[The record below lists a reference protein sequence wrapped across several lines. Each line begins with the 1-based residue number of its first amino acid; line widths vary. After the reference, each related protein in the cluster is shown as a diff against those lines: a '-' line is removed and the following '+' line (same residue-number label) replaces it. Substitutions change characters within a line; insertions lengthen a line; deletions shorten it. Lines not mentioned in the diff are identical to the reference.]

1 MPSYQDTVHSY
12 RPTLPIT
19 YQYHLKPGEFRYKD
33 RNGKVTIIRSRNEQV
48 SKDTRNDWQKE
59 QDSKNAPNI
68 IKQRQ
73 MAQAERKTALVVS
86 NILDR
91 VRPSKIITAVVK
103 GQKLMD
109 YLDKGN
115 EGTGNEIV
123 NTGFDILS
131 TFGTNA
137 LFNMSKFS
145 KLSKLNQ
152 MNLLTKTTEESSDL
166 GLFNQ
171 GRLALMRRY
180 KQNPIWENNA
190 RAAGLTDQE
199 IETFRNYANGLLSTK
214 QSSEP
219 RVPSLQVLQD
229 TNSYKSYSNIA
240 RNPDGS
246 IKRELV
252 LGTGPNS
259 PKYTG
264 IHEGGHM
271 STMNYNP
278 ASERVVFEQL
288 MSNKEAKTAIDKLMQ
303 NANSLAN
310 QLEID
315 PQKIANV
322 RRVLIKRGMTPEQA
336 DQTILKQ
343 IKYLKEGQETRA
355 RGLAAQEWMQDNH
368 SAEVPQTVDNGVNFF
383 TDKSLRNVWRG
394 IASTIPIIQG
404 YSQIMQNNTQE
415 KQTK

>member
-1 MPSYQDTVHSY
+1 MPGQQDTVHSY

-19 YQYHLKPGEFRYKD
+19 YQYHLKPGESFYKD
-33 RNGKVTIIRSRNEQV
+33 RNGKVTIICSRNEQV
-48 SKDTRNDWQKE
+48 SKDTRNNWQKK

-68 IKQRQ
+68 IKQKQ
-73 MAQAERKTALVVS
+73 MAQAEHKAAQLAS
-86 NILDR
+86 SILDR
-91 VRPSKIITAVVK
+91 VRPSKLVTAVVR
-103 GQKLMD
+103 GQKPMD
-109 YLDKGN
+109 YIDNGN
-115 EGTGNEIV
+115 KGTGNEV
-123 NTGFDILS
+123 LNTGFDILS

-137 LFNMSKFS
+137 LFNMSKFP
-145 KLSKLNQ
+145 KLNQ
-152 MNLLTKTTEESSDL
+152 INLLTKATEDSSDL

-180 KQNPIWENNA
+180 RQNPIWENNA

-229 TNSYKSYSNIA
+229 TNSYSSYSNIA

-264 IHEGGHM
+264 VHEGGHM

-278 ASERVVFEQL
+278 ANERVAFEQL

-303 NANSLAN
+303 NANNLAN

-315 PQKIANV
+315 PQKIVNV
-322 RRVLIKRGMTPEQA
+322 RRILIKRGMTPEQA

-343 IKYLKEGQETRA
+343 IKYLKEGQETRS

-368 SAEVPQTVDNGVNFF
+368 SVEVPQTVDNGVNFF
-383 TDKSLRNVWRG
+383 TDKSLRDVWRG
-394 IASTIPIIQG
+394 IASTIPITQG
-404 YSQIMQNNTQE
+404 YSQMMQNNTQE

>member
-1 MPSYQDTVHSY
+1 MPGYQDTVHSY
-12 RPTLPIT
+12 KPSIPIT
-19 YQYHLKPGEFRYKD
+19 YSYHLKPGESFYKD
-33 RNGKVTIIRSRNEQV
+33 RNGKVTIMHSKNEQV
-48 SKDTRNDWQKE
+48 SKDTRNDWQKQ
-59 QDSKNAPNI
+59 QDNKNASGI
-68 IKQRQ
+68 RKQKQ
-73 MAQAERKTALVVS
+73 MNQAEHKTVQLAS

-91 VRPSKIITAVVK
+91 VRPSKLATAVVK
-103 GQKLMD
+103 GQKPMD
-109 YLDKGN
+109 YVDNGN

-131 TFGTNA
+131 TLGTNT
-137 LFNMSKFS
+137 LFSMSKFPR
-145 KLSKLNQ
+145 LNQ
-152 MNLLTKTTEESSDL
+152 INLLTNATEESSDL

-171 GRLALMRRY
+171 GRLALMRKYR
-180 KQNPIWENNA
+180 QNPIWENNA

-229 TNSYKSYSNIA
+229 TNSYNSYSNIA

-264 IHEGGHM
+264 VHEGGHM

-278 ASERVVFEQL
+278 ANERVAFEQL
-288 MSNKEAKTAIDKLMQ
+288 MSNNEAKSAIDKLMQ
-303 NANSLAN
+303 NANNLAD

-315 PQKIANV
+315 PQKN
-322 RRVLIKRGMTPEQA
+322 
-336 DQTILKQ
+336 
-343 IKYLKEGQETRA
+343 
-355 RGLAAQEWMQDNH
+355 
-368 SAEVPQTVDNGVNFF
+368 S
-383 TDKSLRNVWRG
+383 
-394 IASTIPIIQG
+394 
-404 YSQIMQNNTQE
+404 
-415 KQTK
+415 

>member
-1 MPSYQDTVHSY
+1 MPGYQDTVHSY
-12 RPTLPIT
+12 KPSIPIT
-19 YQYHLKPGEFRYKD
+19 YSYHLKPGESFYKD
-33 RNGKVTIIRSRNEQV
+33 RNGKVTIIHSKNEQV
-48 SKDTRNDWQKE
+48 SKDTRNDWQKQ
-59 QDSKNAPNI
+59 QDNKNASDTR
-68 IKQRQ
+68 KQKQ
-73 MAQAERKTALVVS
+73 MNQAEHKTVQLAS

-91 VRPSKIITAVVK
+91 VRPSKLATAVVN
-103 GQKLMD
+103 GQKPMD
-109 YLDKGN
+109 YVDNGN

-131 TFGTNA
+131 TLGTNA
-137 LFNMSKFS
+137 LFSMSKFPR
-145 KLSKLNQ
+145 LNQ
-152 MNLLTKTTEESSDL
+152 INLLTSATEESSDL

-180 KQNPIWENNA
+180 RQNPIWETNA

-229 TNSYKSYSNIA
+229 TNSYNSYSNIA

-246 IKRELV
+246 ITRELA

-264 IHEGGHM
+264 VHEGGHM

-278 ASERVVFEQL
+278 ANERVAFAQL
-288 MSNKEAKTAIDKLMQ
+288 MSNEEAKTAIDKLMQ
-303 NANSLAN
+303 NANNLAN

-315 PQKIANV
+315 PQKIVNI
-322 RRVLIKRGMTPEQA
+322 RKVLIERGMSPEQA

-343 IKYLKEGQETRA
+343 VKYLKEGQETRA
-355 RGLAAQEWMQDNH
+355 RGLAAQEWMSDNH
-368 SAEVPQTVDNGVNFF
+368 SIEVPQTVDNGVNFF

-394 IASTIPIIQG
+394 IASTVPIIQG
-404 YSQIMQNNTQE
+404 YSQMTQNNTQE

>member
-1 MPSYQDTVHSY
+1 MPGKQDTVHSY

-19 YQYHLKPGEFRYKD
+19 YQYHLKPGESFYKD

-48 SKDTRNDWQKE
+48 SKDTRNDWQKK
-59 QDSKNAPNI
+59 QDSKNAPNMR
-68 IKQRQ
+68 KQKQ
-73 MAQAERKTALVVS
+73 MTQAEHKTAQVAS

-91 VRPSKIITAVVK
+91 VRPSKLVTAVVR
-103 GQKLMD
+103 GQKPMD
-109 YLDKGN
+109 YIDNGN
-115 EGTGNEIV
+115 EGTGNEAL

-137 LFNMSKFS
+137 LFNMSKFP
-145 KLSKLNQ
+145 KLNQ
-152 MNLLTKTTEESSDL
+152 INLLTKTTEESSDL

-180 KQNPIWENNA
+180 RQNPIWENNA
-190 RAAGLTDQE
+190 KAAGLTDQE

-219 RVPSLQVLQD
+219 KVPSLQVLQD
-229 TNSYKSYSNIA
+229 TNSYGSYSNIA

-264 IHEGGHM
+264 VHEGGHM

-278 ASERVVFEQL
+278 ANERIAFEQL

-303 NANSLAN
+303 NANNLAN

-315 PQKIANV
+315 PQKIVNI
-322 RRVLIKRGMTPEQA
+322 RRILIKRGMTPEQA

-343 IKYLKEGQETRA
+343 IKYLKEGQETRS

-368 SAEVPQTVDNGVNFF
+368 SVEVPQTVDNGVNFF
-383 TDKSLRNVWRG
+383 TNKSLRNVWRNMAVTVPG
-394 IASTIPIIQG
+394 IWG
-404 YSQIMQNNTQE
+404 YSQTMQNNTQE

>member
-1 MPSYQDTVHSY
+1 MPSQQDTVHSY
-12 RPTLPIT
+12 RPTLPTT
-19 YQYHLKPGEFRYKD
+19 YQYHLKPGESFYKD

-48 SKDTRNDWQKE
+48 SKDTRNNWQRK
-59 QDSKNAPNI
+59 QDSKNAQNI
-68 IKQRQ
+68 RKQKQ
-73 MAQAERKTALVVS
+73 MTQAEHKTAQVAS

-91 VRPSKIITAVVK
+91 VRPSKLITAVVK
-103 GQKLMD
+103 GQKPMD
-109 YLDKGN
+109 YIDNGN

-137 LFNMSKFS
+137 LFNMSKFP
-145 KLSKLNQ
+145 KLNQ
-152 MNLLTKTTEESSDL
+152 INLLTKATEESSDL

-180 KQNPIWENNA
+180 RQNPIWENNA
-190 RAAGLTDQE
+190 KAAGLTDQE

-219 RVPSLQVLQD
+219 KVPSLQILQD
-229 TNSYKSYSNIA
+229 TNSYSSYSNIA

-278 ASERVVFEQL
+278 ANERVAFEQL

-303 NANSLAN
+303 NANNLAN
-310 QLEID
+310 QLEVD
-315 PQKIANV
+315 PQKIVNI
-322 RRVLIKRGMTPEQA
+322 RRILIKKGMTPEQA

-343 IKYLKEGQETRA
+343 IKYLKEDQETRS

-368 SAEVPQTVDNGVNFF
+368 SVEVPQTVDNGVNFF

-404 YSQIMQNNTQE
+404 YSQTMQNNTQE
-415 KQTK
+415 KQIK

>member
-1 MPSYQDTVHSY
+1 MPGQQDTVHSY
-12 RPTLPIT
+12 RPALPTT
-19 YQYHLKPGEFRYKD
+19 YQYHLKPGESFYKD

-48 SKDTRNDWQKE
+48 NKDTRNSWQRK

-68 IKQRQ
+68 RKQKQ
-73 MAQAERKTALVVS
+73 MTQAEHKTAQVAS

-91 VRPSKIITAVVK
+91 VRPSKLITAVVK
-103 GQKLMD
+103 GQKPMD
-109 YLDKGN
+109 YIDNGN
-115 EGTGNEIV
+115 KGTGNEIV

-137 LFNMSKFS
+137 LFNMSKFP
-145 KLSKLNQ
+145 KLNQ
-152 MNLLTKTTEESSDL
+152 INLLTKTTEESSDL

-180 KQNPIWENNA
+180 RQSPIWENNA
-190 RAAGLTDQE
+190 KAAGLTDQE

-219 RVPSLQVLQD
+219 KVPSLQVLQN
-229 TNSYKSYSNIA
+229 TNSYSSYSNIA

-264 IHEGGHM
+264 VHEGGHM

-278 ASERVVFEQL
+278 ANERVAFQQL

-303 NANSLAN
+303 NANNLAN

-315 PQKIANV
+315 PQKIVNV
-322 RRVLIKRGMTPEQA
+322 RRILIKRGMTPEQA

-343 IKYLKEGQETRA
+343 IKYLKEGQETRS

-404 YSQIMQNNTQE
+404 YSQTMQNNTQE

>member
-1 MPSYQDTVHSY
+1 MPSQQDTVHSY
-12 RPTLPIT
+12 RPTLPTT
-19 YQYHLKPGEFRYKD
+19 YQYHLKPGESFYKD

-48 SKDTRNDWQKE
+48 SKDTRNNWQRK
-59 QDSKNAPNI
+59 QDSKNAQNI
-68 IKQRQ
+68 RKQKQ
-73 MAQAERKTALVVS
+73 MTQAEHKTAQVAS

-91 VRPSKIITAVVK
+91 VKPSKLITAVVK
-103 GQKLMD
+103 GQKPMD
-109 YLDKGN
+109 YIDNGN

-137 LFNMSKFS
+137 LFNMSKFP
-145 KLSKLNQ
+145 KLNQ
-152 MNLLTKTTEESSDL
+152 INLLTKATEESSDL

-180 KQNPIWENNA
+180 RQNPIWENNA
-190 RAAGLTDQE
+190 KAAGLTDQE

-219 RVPSLQVLQD
+219 KVPSLQILQD
-229 TNSYKSYSNIA
+229 TNSYSSYSNIA

-278 ASERVVFEQL
+278 ANERVAFEQL

-303 NANSLAN
+303 NANNLAN
-310 QLEID
+310 QLEVD
-315 PQKIANV
+315 PQKIVNI
-322 RRVLIKRGMTPEQA
+322 RRMLIKKGMTPEQA

-343 IKYLKEGQETRA
+343 IKYLKEGQETRS

-368 SAEVPQTVDNGVNFF
+368 SVEVPQTVDNGVNFF

-404 YSQIMQNNTQE
+404 YSQTMQNNTQE
-415 KQTK
+415 KQIK

>member
-1 MPSYQDTVHSY
+1 MPGYQDTVHSY
-12 RPTLPIT
+12 GPTLPIT
-19 YQYHLKPGEFRYKD
+19 YQYHLKPGESFYKD
-33 RNGKVTIIRSRNEQV
+33 RNGKVTIVRSRNEQV
-48 SKDTRNDWQKE
+48 SKDTRNDWQKK

-68 IKQRQ
+68 RKQKQ
-73 MAQAERKTALVVS
+73 MTQAEHKTAQVVS

-91 VRPSKIITAVVK
+91 VRPSKLVTAVVR

-109 YLDKGN
+109 YIDNGN
-115 EGTGNEIV
+115 KGTGNEVLNI
-123 NTGFDILS
+123 GFDILS

-137 LFNMSKFS
+137 LFNMSKFP
-145 KLSKLNQ
+145 KLNQ
-152 MNLLTKTTEESSDL
+152 INLLTKTTEESSDL

-180 KQNPIWENNA
+180 RQNPIWENNA

-229 TNSYKSYSNIA
+229 TNSYRSYSNIA

-264 IHEGGHM
+264 VHEGGHM

-278 ASERVVFEQL
+278 ANERVAFEQL

-315 PQKIANV
+315 PQKIVNV
-322 RRVLIKRGMTPEQA
+322 RRILIKRGMTPEQA

-343 IKYLKEGQETRA
+343 IKYLKEGQETRS

-368 SAEVPQTVDNGVNFF
+368 SVEVPQTVDNGVNFF

-394 IASTIPIIQG
+394 IASTIPITQG

>member
-1 MPSYQDTVHSY
+1 
-12 RPTLPIT
+12 
-19 YQYHLKPGEFRYKD
+19 
-33 RNGKVTIIRSRNEQV
+33 
-48 SKDTRNDWQKE
+48 
-59 QDSKNAPNI
+59 
-68 IKQRQ
+68 
-73 MAQAERKTALVVS
+73 
-86 NILDR
+86 
-91 VRPSKIITAVVK
+91 
-103 GQKLMD
+103 MD
-109 YLDKGN
+109 YIDNGN

-137 LFNMSKFS
+137 LFNMSKF
-145 KLSKLNQ
+145 LKLNQ
-152 MNLLTKTTEESSDL
+152 INLLTKTTEESSDL

-180 KQNPIWENNA
+180 RQNPIWENNA

-219 RVPSLQVLQD
+219 KVPSLQVLQD
-229 TNSYKSYSNIA
+229 TNSYSNIA

-264 IHEGGHM
+264 VHEGGHM

-278 ASERVVFEQL
+278 ANERVAFKQL

-303 NANSLAN
+303 IILLISQKLT
-310 QLEID
+310 
-315 PQKIANV
+315 PQKIVNI
-322 RRVLIKRGMTPEQA
+322 RRILIKR
-336 DQTILKQ
+336 
-343 IKYLKEGQETRA
+343 
-355 RGLAAQEWMQDNH
+355 
-368 SAEVPQTVDNGVNFF
+368 
-383 TDKSLRNVWRG
+383 
-394 IASTIPIIQG
+394 II
-404 YSQIMQNNTQE
+404 
-415 KQTK
+415 

>member
-1 MPSYQDTVHSY
+1 MPGQQDTVHSY

-19 YQYHLKPGEFRYKD
+19 YQYHLKPGESFYKD
-33 RNGKVTIIRSRNEQV
+33 RNGKVTIVRSRNEQV
-48 SKDTRNDWQKE
+48 SKDTRNNWQKK

-68 IKQRQ
+68 RKQKQ
-73 MAQAERKTALVVS
+73 MTQAEHKTAQVAS

-91 VRPSKIITAVVK
+91 ARPSKLVTAVVR
-103 GQKLMD
+103 GQKPMD
-109 YLDKGN
+109 YIDNGN
-115 EGTGNEIV
+115 KGTGNEV
-123 NTGFDILS
+123 LNTGFDILS

-137 LFNMSKFS
+137 LFNMSKFP
-145 KLSKLNQ
+145 KLNQ
-152 MNLLTKTTEESSDL
+152 INLLTKTTEESSDL

-180 KQNPIWENNA
+180 RQNPIWENNA
-190 RAAGLTDQE
+190 RAVGLTDQE

-229 TNSYKSYSNIA
+229 TNSYSSYSNIA
-240 RNPDGS
+240 RNPDSS

-264 IHEGGHM
+264 VHEGGHM

-278 ASERVVFEQL
+278 ANERVAFEQL

-303 NANSLAN
+303 IVSL
-310 QLEID
+310 IS
-315 PQKIANV
+315 QK
-322 RRVLIKRGMTPEQA
+322 LILR
-336 DQTILKQ
+336 KQ
-343 IKYLKEGQETRA
+343 S
-355 RGLAAQEWMQDNH
+355 M
-368 SAEVPQTVDNGVNFF
+368 
-383 TDKSLRNVWRG
+383 
-394 IASTIPIIQG
+394 
-404 YSQIMQNNTQE
+404 
-415 KQTK
+415 

>member
-1 MPSYQDTVHSY
+1 MPSQQDTVHSY
-12 RPTLPIT
+12 RPTLPTT
-19 YQYHLKPGEFRYKD
+19 YQYHLKPGESFYKD

-48 SKDTRNDWQKE
+48 SKDTRNNWQRK
-59 QDSKNAPNI
+59 QDSKNAQNI
-68 IKQRQ
+68 RKQKQ
-73 MAQAERKTALVVS
+73 MTQAEHKTAQVAS

-91 VRPSKIITAVVK
+91 VRPSKLITAVVK
-103 GQKLMD
+103 GQKPMD
-109 YLDKGN
+109 YIDNGN
-115 EGTGNEIV
+115 KGTGNEV
-123 NTGFDILS
+123 LNTGFDILS

-137 LFNMSKFS
+137 LFNMSKFP
-145 KLSKLNQ
+145 KLNQ
-152 MNLLTKTTEESSDL
+152 INLLTKTTEESSDL

-180 KQNPIWENNA
+180 RQNPIWENNA

-229 TNSYKSYSNIA
+229 TNSYSSYSNIA

-252 LGTGPNS
+252 LGIGPNS

-264 IHEGGHM
+264 VHEGGHM

-278 ASERVVFEQL
+278 ANERVAFEQL

-303 NANSLAN
+303 NANNLAN

-315 PQKIANV
+315 PQKIVNV
-322 RRVLIKRGMTPEQA
+322 RRILIKRGMTPEQA

-343 IKYLKEGQETRA
+343 IKYLKEGQETRS

-368 SAEVPQTVDNGVNFF
+368 SVEVPQTVDNGVNFF

-394 IASTIPIIQG
+394 IASTIPITQG
-404 YSQIMQNNTQE
+404 YSQMMQNNTQGR
-415 KQTK
+415 QTK

>member
-1 MPSYQDTVHSY
+1 MPGQQDTVHSY

-19 YQYHLKPGEFRYKD
+19 YQYHLKPGESFYKD
-33 RNGKVTIIRSRNEQV
+33 RNGKVTIVRSRNEQV
-48 SKDTRNDWQKE
+48 SKDTRNNWQKK

-68 IKQRQ
+68 RKQKQ
-73 MAQAERKTALVVS
+73 MTQAEHKTAQVAS

-91 VRPSKIITAVVK
+91 ARPSKLVTAVVR
-103 GQKLMD
+103 GQKPMD
-109 YLDKGN
+109 YIDNGN
-115 EGTGNEIV
+115 KGTGNEV
-123 NTGFDILS
+123 LNTAFDILS

-137 LFNMSKFS
+137 LFNMSKFP
-145 KLSKLNQ
+145 KLNQ
-152 MNLLTKTTEESSDL
+152 INLLTKATEDSSDL

-180 KQNPIWENNA
+180 RQNPIWENNA

-229 TNSYKSYSNIA
+229 TNSYSSYSNIA

-264 IHEGGHM
+264 VHEGGHM
-271 STMNYNP
+271 STLNYNP
-278 ASERVVFEQL
+278 ENERVAFKQL

-303 NANSLAN
+303 NANNLAN

-315 PQKIANV
+315 PQKIVNV
-322 RRVLIKRGMTPEQA
+322 RRILIKRGMTPEQA
-336 DQTILKQ
+336 DYTKTNKIF
-343 IKYLKEGQETRA
+343 E
-355 RGLAAQEWMQDNH
+355 RGLGNQVQRLGCLG
-368 SAEVPQTVDNGVNFF
+368 VDVG
-383 TDKSLRNVWRG
+383 
-394 IASTIPIIQG
+394 
-404 YSQIMQNNTQE
+404 
-415 KQTK
+415 

>member
-1 MPSYQDTVHSY
+1 MPSQQDTVHSY

-19 YQYHLKPGEFRYKD
+19 YQYHLKPGESFYKD
-33 RNGKVTIIRSRNEQV
+33 RNGKVTIVRSRNEQV
-48 SKDTRNDWQKE
+48 SKDTRNDWQKK

-68 IKQRQ
+68 RKQKQ
-73 MAQAERKTALVVS
+73 MAQAEHKAALVVS

-91 VRPSKIITAVVK
+91 ARPSKLVTAVVR

-109 YLDKGN
+109 YIDNGN
-115 EGTGNEIV
+115 EGTGNEVV

-131 TFGTNA
+131 TFGANA

-145 KLSKLNQ
+145 KLNQ
-152 MNLLTKTTEESSDL
+152 INLLTKTTEESSDL

-180 KQNPIWENNA
+180 RQNPIWENNA

-229 TNSYKSYSNIA
+229 TNSNISYSNIA

-252 LGTGPNS
+252 LGTGSNS
-259 PKYTG
+259 SKYTG
-264 IHEGGHM
+264 VHEGGHM

-278 ASERVVFEQL
+278 ANERVAFEQL

-315 PQKIANV
+315 PQKIVNV

-336 DQTILKQ
+336 DQTILKH

-368 SAEVPQTVDNGVNFF
+368 SVEVPQTVDNGVNFF

>member
-1 MPSYQDTVHSY
+1 MPGYQDTVHSY

-19 YQYHLKPGEFRYKD
+19 YQYHLKPGESFYKD
-33 RNGKVTIIRSRNEQV
+33 RNGKVTIVRSRNEQV
-48 SKDTRNDWQKE
+48 RKDTRSDWQKK

-68 IKQRQ
+68 RKQKQ
-73 MAQAERKTALVVS
+73 MAQAVHKAALVVS

-91 VRPSKIITAVVK
+91 ARPSKLVTAVVR

-109 YLDKGN
+109 YIDNGN
-115 EGTGNEIV
+115 EGMGNEV
-123 NTGFDILS
+123 LNTGFDILS
-131 TFGTNA
+131 TFGTHA
-137 LFNMSKFS
+137 LFNMLKFP
-145 KLSKLNQ
+145 KLNQ
-152 MNLLTKTTEESSDL
+152 INLLTKTTEESSDL

-180 KQNPIWENNA
+180 RQNPIWENNA

-214 QSSEP
+214 KSSEP

-229 TNSYKSYSNIA
+229 TNSYSSYSNIA
-240 RNPDGS
+240 RNPNGS

-264 IHEGGHM
+264 VHEGGHM

-278 ASERVVFEQL
+278 ANERVAFEQL

-315 PQKIANV
+315 PQKIVNV
-322 RRVLIKRGMTPEQA
+322 RRILIKRGMTPEQA

-343 IKYLKEGQETRA
+343 IKYLKEGQETRS

-368 SAEVPQTVDNGVNFF
+368 SVEVPQTVDNGVNFF
-383 TDKSLRNVWRG
+383 TDKSLRNVWGG

>member
-1 MPSYQDTVHSY
+1 MPGQQDTVHSY

-19 YQYHLKPGEFRYKD
+19 YQYHLKPGESFYKD

-48 SKDTRNDWQKE
+48 SKDTRNDWQKK

-68 IKQRQ
+68 RKQKQ
-73 MAQAERKTALVVS
+73 MTQAEHKTAQVVS

-91 VRPSKIITAVVK
+91 VRPSKLVTAVVR

-109 YLDKGN
+109 YIDNGN
-115 EGTGNEIV
+115 KGTGNEV
-123 NTGFDILS
+123 LNTGFDILS

-137 LFNMSKFS
+137 LFNMSKFP
-145 KLSKLNQ
+145 KLNQ
-152 MNLLTKTTEESSDL
+152 INLLTKATEDSSDL

-180 KQNPIWENNA
+180 RQNPIWENNA

-229 TNSYKSYSNIA
+229 TNSYNSYSNIA

-264 IHEGGHM
+264 VHEGGHM
-271 STMNYNP
+271 STLNYNP
-278 ASERVVFEQL
+278 ENERVAFKQL

-303 NANSLAN
+303 NANNLAN

-315 PQKIANV
+315 PQKIVNV
-322 RRVLIKRGMTPEQA
+322 RRILIKRGMTPEQA

-343 IKYLKEGQETRA
+343 IKYLKEGQETRS

-368 SAEVPQTVDNGVNFF
+368 SVEVPQTVDNGVNFF

-394 IASTIPIIQG
+394 IASTIPITQG
-404 YSQIMQNNTQE
+404 YSQMMQNNTQE

>member
-1 MPSYQDTVHSY
+1 MPGKQDTVHSY

-19 YQYHLKPGEFRYKD
+19 YQYHLKPGEFFYKD

-48 SKDTRNDWQKE
+48 SKDTRNDWQKK
-59 QDSKNAPNI
+59 QDSKNAPNMR
-68 IKQRQ
+68 KQKQ
-73 MAQAERKTALVVS
+73 MTWAEHKTAQVAS

-91 VRPSKIITAVVK
+91 VRPSKLVTAVVR
-103 GQKLMD
+103 GQKPMD
-109 YLDKGN
+109 YIDNGN

-137 LFNMSKFS
+137 LFNMSKFP
-145 KLSKLNQ
+145 KLNQ
-152 MNLLTKTTEESSDL
+152 INLLTKTTEESSDL

-180 KQNPIWENNA
+180 RQNPIWENNA
-190 RAAGLTDQE
+190 KAAGLTDQE

-219 RVPSLQVLQD
+219 KVPSLQVLQD
-229 TNSYKSYSNIA
+229 TNSYGSYSNIA

-264 IHEGGHM
+264 VHEGGHM

-278 ASERVVFEQL
+278 ANERIAFEQL

-303 NANSLAN
+303 NANNLAN
-310 QLEID
+310 QLEVD
-315 PQKIANV
+315 PQKIVNI
-322 RRVLIKRGMTPEQA
+322 RRILIKRGMTPEQA

-343 IKYLKEGQETRA
+343 IKYLKEGQETRS

-368 SAEVPQTVDNGVNFF
+368 SVEVPQTVDNGVNFF
-383 TDKSLRNVWRG
+383 TDKSLRNVWRNMAVTVPG
-394 IASTIPIIQG
+394 IWG
-404 YSQIMQNNTQE
+404 YSQTMQNNTQE

>member
-1 MPSYQDTVHSY
+1 MPGQQDTVHSY

-19 YQYHLKPGEFRYKD
+19 YQYHLKPGESFYKD
-33 RNGKVTIIRSRNEQV
+33 RNGKVTIVRSRNEQV

-68 IKQRQ
+68 RKQKQ
-73 MAQAERKTALVVS
+73 MAQAEHKTAQVVS
-86 NILDR
+86 SILDR
-91 VRPSKIITAVVK
+91 VRPSKLVTAVVR

-109 YLDKGN
+109 YIANGN
-115 EGTGNEIV
+115 EGTGNEV
-123 NTGFDILS
+123 LNTGFDILS
-131 TFGTNA
+131 TFGANA
-137 LFNMSKFS
+137 LFNMSKFP
-145 KLSKLNQ
+145 KLNQ
-152 MNLLTKTTEESSDL
+152 INLLTKTTEESSDL

-180 KQNPIWENNA
+180 RQNPIWENNA

-229 TNSYKSYSNIA
+229 TNSYSSYSNIA

-264 IHEGGHM
+264 VHEGGHM

-278 ASERVVFEQL
+278 ANERVTFEQL

-315 PQKIANV
+315 PQKIVNV
-322 RRVLIKRGMTPEQA
+322 RRILIKRGMTPEQA

-343 IKYLKEGQETRA
+343 IKYLKEGQETRS

-368 SAEVPQTVDNGVNFF
+368 SVEVPQTVDNGVNFF

>member
-1 MPSYQDTVHSY
+1 MSGKQDTVHSY

-19 YQYHLKPGEFRYKD
+19 YQYHLKPGEFFYKD
-33 RNGKVTIIRSRNEQV
+33 RNGKVTIAHSRNEQV
-48 SKDTRNDWQKE
+48 SKDTRNDWQKK
-59 QDSKNAPNI
+59 QDSRNASI
-68 IKQRQ
+68 IRKQKQ
-73 MAQAERKTALVVS
+73 ITQAEHKTAQVIS

-91 VRPSKIITAVVK
+91 VRPSKLVTAVIR
-103 GQKLMD
+103 GQKPMD
-109 YLDKGN
+109 YIANGN
-115 EGTGNEIV
+115 GGTGNEIV

-137 LFNMSKFS
+137 LFNMSKFP
-145 KLSKLNQ
+145 KLNQ
-152 MNLLTKTTEESSDL
+152 INLLTKTTEESSDL

-180 KQNPIWENNA
+180 RQNPIWENNA

-219 RVPSLQVLQD
+219 KVPSLQVLQD
-229 TNSYKSYSNIA
+229 INSYKSYSNIA

-264 IHEGGHM
+264 VHEGGHM

-278 ASERVVFEQL
+278 ANERVAFKQL

-303 NANSLAN
+303 NANNLAN
-310 QLEID
+310 QLEVD
-315 PQKIANV
+315 PQKIVNI
-322 RRVLIKRGMTPEQA
+322 RRILIKRGMTPEQA

-343 IKYLKEGQETRA
+343 IKYLKEGQETRS

-368 SAEVPQTVDNGVNFF
+368 SIEVPQTVDNGVNFF

-415 KQTK
+415 RQTK

>member
-1 MPSYQDTVHSY
+1 MPGYQDTVHSY

-19 YQYHLKPGEFRYKD
+19 YQYHLKPGESFYKD
-33 RNGKVTIIRSRNEQV
+33 RKGKVTIVRSRNEQV
-48 SKDTRNDWQKE
+48 SKDTRNDWQKK

-68 IKQRQ
+68 RKQKQ
-73 MAQAERKTALVVS
+73 MAQAEHKTAQVVS

-91 VRPSKIITAVVK
+91 ARPSKLVTAVVK
-103 GQKLMD
+103 GQKPMD
-109 YLDKGN
+109 YIDNGN
-115 EGTGNEIV
+115 KGTGNEV
-123 NTGFDILS
+123 LNTVFDILS

-137 LFNMSKFS
+137 LFNMSKFP
-145 KLSKLNQ
+145 KLNQ
-152 MNLLTKTTEESSDL
+152 INLLTKTTEESSDL

-180 KQNPIWENNA
+180 RQNPIWENNA

-229 TNSYKSYSNIA
+229 TNSYSSYSNIA

-264 IHEGGHM
+264 VHEGGHM

-278 ASERVVFEQL
+278 ANERVAFEQL

-315 PQKIANV
+315 PQKIVNV
-322 RRVLIKRGMTPEQA
+322 RRILIKRGMTPEQA

-343 IKYLKEGQETRA
+343 IKYLKEGQETRS

-368 SAEVPQTVDNGVNFF
+368 SVEVPQTVDNGVNFF

-394 IASTIPIIQG
+394 IASTIPITQG
-404 YSQIMQNNTQE
+404 YSQMMQNNTQE

>member
-1 MPSYQDTVHSY
+1 MPGQQDTVHSY

-19 YQYHLKPGEFRYKD
+19 YQYHLKPGESFYKG
-33 RNGKVTIIRSRNEQV
+33 RNGKVTIVRSRNEQV

-68 IKQRQ
+68 RKQKQ
-73 MAQAERKTALVVS
+73 MAQAEHKAAQVAS

-91 VRPSKIITAVVK
+91 VRPSKLVTAVVR

-109 YLDKGN
+109 YINNGN
-115 EGTGNEIV
+115 NGTGNEVLNI
-123 NTGFDILS
+123 GFDILS

-137 LFNMSKFS
+137 LFNMLKFP
-145 KLSKLNQ
+145 KLNQ
-152 MNLLTKTTEESSDL
+152 INLLTKTTEESSDL

-180 KQNPIWENNA
+180 RQNPIWENNA

-229 TNSYKSYSNIA
+229 TNSYSSYSNIA

-264 IHEGGHM
+264 VHEGGHM

-278 ASERVVFEQL
+278 ANERVAFEQL

-315 PQKIANV
+315 PQKIVNV
-322 RRVLIKRGMTPEQA
+322 RRILIKRGMTPEQA

-343 IKYLKEGQETRA
+343 IKYLKEGQETRS

-368 SAEVPQTVDNGVNFF
+368 SVEVPQTVDNGVNFF

>member
-1 MPSYQDTVHSY
+1 MPGQQDTVHSY

-19 YQYHLKPGEFRYKD
+19 YQYHLKPGESFYKD
-33 RNGKVTIIRSRNEQV
+33 RNGKVTIVRSRNEQV
-48 SKDTRNDWQKE
+48 SKDTRSDWQKE

-68 IKQRQ
+68 RKQKQ
-73 MAQAERKTALVVS
+73 MTQAEHKAAQVVS

-91 VRPSKIITAVVK
+91 ARPSKLVTAVVR

-109 YLDKGN
+109 YIDNGN
-115 EGTGNEIV
+115 EGTGNEVLNI
-123 NTGFDILS
+123 GFDILS

-137 LFNMSKFS
+137 LFNMLKFP
-145 KLSKLNQ
+145 KLNQ
-152 MNLLTKTTEESSDL
+152 INLLTKTTEESSDL

-180 KQNPIWENNA
+180 RQNPIWENNA

-229 TNSYKSYSNIA
+229 PNSYSSYSNIA

-264 IHEGGHM
+264 VHEGGHM

-278 ASERVVFEQL
+278 ANERVAFEQL

-315 PQKIANV
+315 PQKIVNV
-322 RRVLIKRGMTPEQA
+322 RRILIKRGMTPEQA

-343 IKYLKEGQETRA
+343 IKYLKEGQETRS

-368 SAEVPQTVDNGVNFF
+368 SVEVPQTVDNGVNFF

>member
-1 MPSYQDTVHSY
+1 MPGQQDTVHSY

-19 YQYHLKPGEFRYKD
+19 YQYHLKPGESFYKD

-48 SKDTRNDWQKE
+48 SKDTRNNWQKK
-59 QDSKNAPNI
+59 QDSKNAPNMR
-68 IKQRQ
+68 KQKQ
-73 MAQAERKTALVVS
+73 MTQAEHKTAQVAS

-91 VRPSKIITAVVK
+91 VRPSKLVTAVVR
-103 GQKLMD
+103 GQKPMD
-109 YLDKGN
+109 YIDNGN
-115 EGTGNEIV
+115 KGTGNEV
-123 NTGFDILS
+123 LNTGFDILS

-137 LFNMSKFS
+137 LFNMSKFP
-145 KLSKLNQ
+145 KLNQ
-152 MNLLTKTTEESSDL
+152 INLLTKATEDSSDL

-180 KQNPIWENNA
+180 RQNPIWENNA

-219 RVPSLQVLQD
+219 SLQVLQD
-229 TNSYKSYSNIA
+229 TNSYSSYSNIA

-264 IHEGGHM
+264 VHESGHM
-271 STMNYNP
+271 STLNYNP
-278 ASERVVFEQL
+278 ENERVAFKQL

-303 NANSLAN
+303 IILPIS
-310 QLEID
+310 
-315 PQKIANV
+315 QK
-322 RRVLIKRGMTPEQA
+322 LILR
-336 DQTILKQ
+336 KQ
-343 IKYLKEGQETRA
+343 S
-355 RGLAAQEWMQDNH
+355 M
-368 SAEVPQTVDNGVNFF
+368 
-383 TDKSLRNVWRG
+383 
-394 IASTIPIIQG
+394 
-404 YSQIMQNNTQE
+404 
-415 KQTK
+415 